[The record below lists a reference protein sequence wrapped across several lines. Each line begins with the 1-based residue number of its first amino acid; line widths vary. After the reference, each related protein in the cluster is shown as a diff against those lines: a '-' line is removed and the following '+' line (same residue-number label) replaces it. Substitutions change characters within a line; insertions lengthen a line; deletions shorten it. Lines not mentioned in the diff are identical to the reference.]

1 MKTAHLTG
9 ELANLITLLI
19 TLPIPLLSTAADNSW
34 SELPPPPTGKIKQQN
49 LQYRLEL
56 VVNQYATGII
66 AIVNERKGHFWLSA
80 ADLQKVGLPAA
91 KLTQPQIDVSTMPD
105 VQVNYD
111 SAQQRLLLQVPDSWL
126 PQQNLTIGNNP
137 HRYQGLSSQGALF
150 NYDIY
155 ANRTQHNHSQISV
168 WNELRLFSMAGS
180 LSSTGVFK
188 QQIGGSDQHNDN
200 QGFTRYDTTYTNENE
215 NHAISWTVGDLISN
229 ALSWNSSVRMGGLS
243 LSRDFSIRPDIITY
257 PLPTF
262 AGKTAVPTAVDLFIN
277 GYRSSN
283 SQLQPGPF
291 TITDIPYI
299 NGSGEAVLVT
309 TDALGRQVSTTLPFY
324 VASTLLKPGL
334 SDGAFSAGAL
344 RRDYGIKNFSYGP
357 VAASGSYRYGATDWL
372 TLESHA
378 EAASSLAL
386 GGFGSLIKLGNFGVL
401 NGAYTLSQMRGNH
414 GNQFNWGYQYT
425 HSRFTLA
432 TQHTIRNSKFGNL
445 ALYDQPNNPNDT
457 QPIYSLSRRSSQY
470 SASLSLNEFGS
481 IGLAYLDIYSFNGDK
496 NRLLNL
502 SWSKGLWGNSSFYA
516 SASRDY
522 SQNNWSFALVLQIPF
537 NFLDSVTLDA
547 QRNTAGQNIQ
557 RVTYNHAM
565 PSDGGF
571 SWNMAYAHQDSQD
584 DYQQASLGW
593 RNAHVQMQGGIY
605 GSSGNYTQW
614 GNVSGSLVLM
624 DGTIQAA
631 NKINDGFV
639 LVSTDGYPNITVD
652 YEHQPYGNTGKSGY
666 LLIPSVPAYYPA
678 SYRINTLNLPPDIYA
693 DTTKQRISVKRGR
706 GYLLHF
712 PIKVRHA
719 ASVILTDQRGKA
731 LPLASV
737 VSRAGK
743 PDTYVGWEGLVYL
756 EELEP
761 NNLLTVRTPEGKHC
775 QLSLQLPANT
785 SQQLKTYGPL
795 TCALDGNPRSYH
807 E

>member
-1 MKTAHLTG
+1 MKTVHLPAKLTSG
-9 ELANLITLLI
+9 FSLLFTLSLPLISIAAN
-19 TLPIPLLSTAADNSW
+19 NSW
-34 SELPPPPTGKIKQQN
+34 TELPPPPSGKIKPQN

-66 AIVNERKGHFWLSA
+66 AVVNERNGHFWLSA
-80 ADLQKVGLPAA
+80 ADLQKAGLPASR
-91 KLTQPQIDVSTMPD
+91 LTQSQLDVSAMSE
-105 VQVNYD
+105 VEVKYD

-126 PQQNLTIGNNP
+126 PQQDLNIGNAP
-137 HRYQGLSSQGALF
+137 RRYQGLSSQGALF

-155 ANRTQHNHSQISV
+155 ANRTQHNHTQLSV
-168 WNELRLFSMAGS
+168 WNELRLFSTAGT

-188 QQIGGSDQHNDN
+188 QQIAGSDNNN
-200 QGFTRYDTTYTNENE
+200 QGFTRYDTSYSNENE
-215 NHAISWTVGDLISN
+215 NHILSWTVGDLISN

-262 AGKTAVPTAVDLFIN
+262 AGKAAVPTAVDLFIN

-283 SQLQPGPF
+283 HQLQPGPF

-324 VASTLLKPGL
+324 VTSSLLKPGL
-334 SDGAFSAGAL
+334 SDGAFSIGAL

-357 VAASGSYRYGATDWL
+357 LAASGSYRYGATDWL

-386 GGFGSLIKLGNFGVL
+386 GGLGGLVKLGNFGVL
-401 NGAYTLSQMRGNH
+401 NGAYTFSQMRGQR
-414 GNQFNWGYQYT
+414 GDQINWGYQYIQ
-425 HSRFTLA
+425 SRFNLA
-432 TQHTIRNSKFGNL
+432 TQHTLRDSKFGNL
-445 ALYDQPNNPNDT
+445 ALYDQPNNLSDN
-457 QPIYSLSRRSSQY
+457 QPLFSLSRRSSQY
-470 SASLSLNEFGS
+470 SASLSLDQFGS
-481 IGLAYLDIYSFNGDK
+481 VGLAYLDIESFNGDK
-496 NRLLNL
+496 NRLLNF
-502 SWSKGLWGNSSFYA
+502 SWSKGLWGNSNLYA

-537 NFLDSVTLDA
+537 NFLDSVTLDT
-547 QRNTAGQNIQ
+547 QRNAAGQNSQ
-557 RVTYNHAM
+557 RVTYSHAM

-571 SWNMAYAHQDSQD
+571 SWNLAYAHQDAQD

-593 RNAHVQMQGGIY
+593 RNAHVQMQAGIY
-605 GSSGNYTQW
+605 GSSGNYGQW
-614 GNVSGSLVLM
+614 GNVTGSLVLM

-639 LVSTDGYPNITVD
+639 LVTTDGYPNITVD

-678 SYRINTLNLPPDIYA
+678 QFRINTLNLPPDIYA
-693 DTTKQRISVKRGR
+693 DSTERRLSVKRGR

-719 ASVILTDQRGKA
+719 ASVILTDQYGKA
-731 LPLASV
+731 IPLASV
-737 VSRAGK
+737 VARAGK
-743 PDTYVGWEGLVYL
+743 ADTYVGWDGLVYL

-761 NNLLTVRTPEGKHC
+761 NNVLSVRTPEGQHC
-775 QLSLQLPANT
+775 QVSLQLPANPN
-785 SQQLKTYGPL
+785 QQLKTYGPL
-795 TCALDGNPRSYH
+795 TCTLAGNSRSYY

>member
-1 MKTAHLTG
+1 MKTVHLPGKLTSQF
-9 ELANLITLLI
+9 TLLM
-19 TLPIPLLSTAADNSW
+19 TLSLPLVSIAANNSW
-34 SELPPPPTGKIKQQN
+34 TELPPPPSGKIKPQN

-56 VVNQYATGII
+56 VVNKYATGII
-66 AIVNERKGHFWLSA
+66 AVVNERNGHFWLSA
-80 ADLQKVGLPAA
+80 ADLQKAGFPASR
-91 KLTQPQIDVSTMPD
+91 LTQPQLDVSAMAE
-105 VQVNYD
+105 VQVKYD

-126 PQQNLTIGNNP
+126 PQQDLTIGNAP
-137 HRYQGLSSQGALF
+137 RRYPGLTSQGALF

-155 ANRTQHNHSQISV
+155 ANRTQHNHTQFSV
-168 WNELRLFSMAGS
+168 WNELRLFSMAGT

-188 QQIGGSDQHNDN
+188 QHIAGSDNNNTN
-200 QGFTRYDTTYTNENE
+200 QGFTRYDTTYTNENY
-215 NHAISWTVGDLISN
+215 ALSWTVGDLISN

-262 AGKTAVPTAVDLFIN
+262 AGKAAVPTAVDLFIN

-283 SQLQPGPF
+283 HQLQPGPF

-357 VAASGSYRYGATDWL
+357 LAASGSYRYGATDWL

-378 EAASSLAL
+378 EAASSLVL
-386 GGFGSLIKLGNFGVL
+386 GGLGGLVKLGNFGVL
-401 NGAYTLSQMRGNH
+401 NGAYTFSQMRGQR
-414 GNQFNWGYQYT
+414 GDQINWGYQYSQ
-425 HSRFTLA
+425 SRFNLA
-432 TQHTIRNSKFGNL
+432 TQHTLRDRKFGNL
-445 ALYDQPNNPNDT
+445 ALYDQPNNLNDN
-457 QPIYSLSRRSSQY
+457 QPIFSLSRRSSQY
-470 SASLSLNEFGS
+470 SASLSLDQFGS
-481 IGLAYLDIYSFNGDK
+481 IGLAYLDIDSFNGDK
-496 NRLLNL
+496 NRLLNF
-502 SWSKGLWGNSSFYA
+502 SWSKGLWGNSNLYA

-537 NFLDSVTLDA
+537 NFLDSVTLDT
-547 QRNTAGQNIQ
+547 QRNAAGQNIQ

-593 RNAHVQMQGGIY
+593 RNNHVQMQAGIY
-605 GSSGNYTQW
+605 GSSSNYTKW
-614 GNVSGSLVLM
+614 GNVTGSLVLM

-678 SYRINTLNLPPDIYA
+678 SFRINTLNLPPDIYA
-693 DTTKQRISVKRGR
+693 DTTRQRLSVKRGR

-712 PIKVRHA
+712 PIKIRHA
-719 ASVILTDQRGKA
+719 ASVILTDQDGKA
-731 LPLASV
+731 IPLASV
-737 VSRAGK
+737 VTRAGK
-743 PDTYVGWEGLVYL
+743 ADTYVGWDGLVYL
-756 EELEP
+756 EDLEP
-761 NNLLTVRTPEGKHC
+761 NNLLAVRTPEGKHC
-775 QLSLQLPANT
+775 QVSLQLPANPN
-785 SQQLKTYGPL
+785 QQLKTYGPL
-795 TCALDGNPRSYH
+795 TCTLAGNSRSYH